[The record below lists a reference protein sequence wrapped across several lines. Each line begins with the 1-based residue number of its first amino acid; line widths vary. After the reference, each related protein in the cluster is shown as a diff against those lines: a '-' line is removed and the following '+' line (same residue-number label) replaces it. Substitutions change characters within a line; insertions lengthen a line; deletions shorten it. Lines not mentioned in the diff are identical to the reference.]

1 MTADSDEVG
10 HRVQNELRVSLLGA
24 LAATVDGQELTLGP
38 PRQRAVLAVLA
49 LRANHVV
56 SRSELIDAVWG
67 DEPPAS
73 ADNGIHT
80 YVAGLR
86 RLFEPQRAS
95 RAPSSVLLSTD
106 AGYLLRLPSGSSDV
120 AQFRA
125 HLDEAGRLRSQP
137 AEAIAAFDAAL
148 GLWRGIALDGVPGP
162 FAAVERARLAE
173 LRLTAVEQRAALMLS
188 VGRETEV
195 AGELTTLVTAHPL
208 RERLHGLLMS
218 ALYRGGRQ
226 AEALAVYTDLR
237 RLLIEELGIE
247 PGPEL
252 RQLHEQLLVGRH
264 DPQPEPAAPVL
275 VPVQLP
281 HEIRD
286 FTGRAKELAKLSEIV
301 PHDHSPVL
309 VAITGTGGIGKTAL
323 AVRFAHQVASRFPD
337 GQLHVDLRGF
347 DASSP
352 PVQPAAALH
361 QLLQSLGVPAERI
374 PDDLPAKSALYR
386 SVLAGKRV
394 LVLLDNARL
403 PEQVRPLLPGR
414 SSSMVLVTSRN
425 HLGGLVARDGAHSV
439 TLSTLTRDEAL
450 ALLSSAVGPDR
461 VAAEP
466 EAAAKLVEL
475 CGHLPLA
482 VRIAAERVVTRP
494 HLTLADLAGD
504 LADERDRLNVLATGD
519 DEDTAVRAAFSWSY
533 LALKPDAARMFRLI
547 GLHPGAEISLDAV
560 AALTGVSAA
569 RARTLLDV
577 LAGGHMLEEV
587 ARGRFRL
594 HDLLRLYATELSA
607 TEESA
612 EGRSEA
618 ISRLLRWYRDTA
630 NAAGT
635 VIAPPDH
642 PSFLL
647 PPLSTQDFTSHDEAF
662 TWCRTESSNLL
673 AVSRLAEEEHSPE
686 AWRIP
691 VALWNYFIVSSALD
705 EWTRT
710 YRVAERA
717 AARDGNQV
725 ARAWAVHGQGLAAFR
740 GQRFADALELFDR
753 ALSIRRAIDDR
764 LGAAWSL
771 TGLGMA
777 YGGLRQFDL
786 AVDRFGEALDGH
798 AEAGSWFGLGG
809 TRLFLSDILRL
820 AGQYEASLDSART
833 AFELM
838 DSHDAVHGKAM
849 ALVSIGWAQL
859 KLGQRV
865 ESRDSFRHALEFLRV
880 LGDRKSLAEALH
892 GLGEVSSGQP
902 EVART
907 HLLEALAIYEDYDHP
922 LIPEVRARLHELA

>member
-1 MTADSDEVG
+1 MTADSDEVRT
-10 HRVQNELRVSLLGA
+10 RVQNELRVSLLGA
-24 LAATVDGQELTLGP
+24 LAASVDGEELALGP

-67 DEPPAS
+67 EDPPAS

-86 RLFEPQRAS
+86 RLFEPERAS

-106 AGYLLRLPSGSSDV
+106 AGYLLRLSSRGSDAAV
-120 AQFRA
+120 FRA
-125 HLDEAGRLRSQP
+125 HLDEAGRLRSEPLQ
-137 AEAIAAFDAAL
+137 AIRAFDAAL

-173 LRLTAVEQRAALMLS
+173 LRLTAVEQRAALMLT
-188 VGRETEV
+188 VGREAEV
-195 AGELTTLVTAHPL
+195 AGELTTLVSAHPL

-252 RQLHEQLLVGRH
+252 RQLHEQVLVGRH
-264 DPQPEPAAPVL
+264 DPQPEPVAPAL

-286 FTGRAKELAKLSEIV
+286 FTGREKELAKLSEVV
-301 PHDHSPVL
+301 PQDHSPVL
-309 VAITGTGGIGKTAL
+309 VAITGTGGVGKTAL

-347 DASSP
+347 DSSAP
-352 PVQPAAALH
+352 PVQPGTALH
-361 QLLQSLGVPAERI
+361 QLLQSLGVPSERI
-374 PDDLPAKSALYR
+374 PEDLPAKSALYR

-403 PEQVRPLLPGR
+403 AEQVRPLLPGR
-414 SSSMVLVTSRN
+414 STSMVLVTSRN
-425 HLGGLVARDGAHSV
+425 HLGGLVARDGAHSL
-439 TLSTLTRDEAL
+439 TLSTLTRDEGL
-450 ALLSSAVGPDR
+450 TLLTSAVGADR

-466 EAAAKLVEL
+466 AAAAKLVEL

-533 LALKPDAARMFRLI
+533 LALKPDAARVFRLI
-547 GLHPGAEISLDAV
+547 GLHPGAEISLGAV
-560 AALTGVSAA
+560 AALAGVPVS

-577 LAGGHMLEEV
+577 LAGGHVLEEV

-607 TEESA
+607 TEESSG
-612 EGRSEA
+612 GRDEA
-618 ISRLLRWYRDTA
+618 VKRLLGWYFDTA

-642 PSFLL
+642 PAFLL
-647 PPLSTQDFTSHDEAF
+647 PPLSTQDFSSHDEAF

-673 AVSRLAEEEHSPE
+673 AVARLAEEHDSPA
-686 AWRIP
+686 AWQIP

-717 AARDGNQV
+717 AARDGNQA
-725 ARAWAVHGQGLAAFR
+725 ARSWAVHGQGLAAFR
-740 GQRFADALELFDR
+740 GERFADALELFDR
-753 ALSIRRAIDDR
+753 ALAIRREIGDPV
-764 LGAAWSL
+764 GAAWSL

-786 AVDRFGEALDGH
+786 AVDRFGEALRGH
-798 AEAGSWFGLGG
+798 VEVGSWFGEGG
-809 TRLFLSDILRL
+809 TRLFLSDILRS
-820 AGQYEASLDSART
+820 AGQFEAALESARR
-833 AFELM
+833 ALELM
-838 DSHDAVHGKAM
+838 DSHDAPHGKAM
-849 ALVSIGWAQL
+849 ALVGIGWAQS
-859 KLGQRV
+859 KLGRPA
-865 ESRDSFRHALEFLRV
+865 EGRDSFRQAIEFLRV

-892 GLGEVSSGQP
+892 GLGATSAGQP

-907 HLLEALAIYEDYDHP
+907 HLLEALTIYEDYDHP
-922 LIPEVRARLHELA
+922 LTPEVRARLHELS

>member
-1 MTADSDEVG
+1 M
-10 HRVQNELRVSLLGA
+10 QNELRVSLLGA
-24 LAATVDGQELTLGP
+24 LAATVDGEELTLGP

-86 RLFEPQRAS
+86 RLFEPGRAS

-106 AGYLLRLPSGSSDV
+106 AGYLLKLPPDSSDV
-120 AQFRA
+120 ALFRTY
-125 HLDEAGRLRSQP
+125 LDEAGRVRDRP
-137 AEAIAAFDAAL
+137 AEAVAAFDRAL
-148 GLWRGIALDGVPGP
+148 GLWRGVALDGVPGP

-188 VGRETEV
+188 LGREAEV
-195 AGELTTLVTAHPL
+195 AAELTTLVSAHPL
-208 RERLHGLLMS
+208 RERLYGLLMS

-226 AEALAVYTDLR
+226 AEALAVYADLR
-237 RLLIEELGIE
+237 RLLVEELGIE

-252 RQLHEQLLVGRH
+252 RGLHEQLLVGLP
-264 DPQPEPAAPVL
+264 DPQPEPVAPAL

-281 HEIRD
+281 HEVRD
-286 FTGRAKELAKLSEIV
+286 FTGREKELARLADAV
-301 PHDHSPVL
+301 PVDHSPVL
-309 VAITGTGGIGKTAL
+309 VAITGTGGVGKTAL

-347 DASSP
+347 DASAP
-352 PVQPAAALH
+352 PVRPAAALH
-361 QLLQSLGVPAERI
+361 QLLQSLGVPAERV
-374 PDDLPAKSALYR
+374 PEDLPAKSALYR
-386 SVLAGKRV
+386 SVLANKRV

-403 PEQVRPLLPGR
+403 ADQVRPLLPGR
-414 SSSMVLVTSRN
+414 SASMVLVTSRN
-425 HLGGLVARDGAHSV
+425 HLGGLVARDGAHSM
-439 TLSTLTRDEAL
+439 TLSTLTRDEGL
-450 ALLSSAVGPDR
+450 ALLTAAVGADR

-466 EAAAKLVEL
+466 AAAAKLVEL

-482 VRIAAERVVTRP
+482 IRIAAERVVTRP

-533 LALKPDAARMFRLI
+533 LALKPDAARTFRLI
-547 GLHPGAEISLDAV
+547 GLHPGAEIGLAAV
-560 AALTGVSAA
+560 AALTGVPVPRA
-569 RARTLLDV
+569 RALLDV
-577 LAGGHMLEEV
+577 LASGHMVEEV

-607 TEESA
+607 TEESFTS
-612 EGRSEA
+612 RDEA
-618 ISRLLRWYRDTA
+618 VERLLRWYFDKA

-635 VIAPPDH
+635 VIGPPDH
-642 PSFLL
+642 PAFLL
-647 PPLSTQDFTSHDEAF
+647 PPLSTQDFASHDEAF
-662 TWCRTESSNLL
+662 TWCRAESANLA
-673 AVSRLAEEEHSPE
+673 AVAKLAEDQHSPT
-686 AWRIP
+686 AWQIP

-705 EWTRT
+705 EWTDT

-717 AARDGNQV
+717 AARDGNQA
-725 ARAWAVHGQGLAAFR
+725 ARAWAIHGQGLAAFR

-753 ALSIRRAIDDR
+753 ALAIRREIGDR
-764 LGAAWSL
+764 VGAAWSL

-777 YGGLRQFDL
+777 YGGLRRFDL
-786 AVDRFGEALDGH
+786 AADRFGEALERH
-798 AEAGSWFGLGG
+798 AEVGSWFGEGG
-809 TRLFLSDILRL
+809 TRLFLSDILRS
-820 AGQYEASLDSART
+820 AGQHEESLASARR
-833 AFELM
+833 AFEVM
-838 DSHDAVHGKAM
+838 DSHGAVHGKAM
-849 ALVSIGWAQL
+849 ALVSIGWAQA
-859 KLGQRV
+859 KLGHRV
-865 ESRDSFRHALEFLRV
+865 EARDSFRDALGFLRV

-892 GLGEVSSGQP
+892 GLGEMSTGQP

-907 HLLEALAIYEDYDHP
+907 HLLEALTIYEDYDHP
-922 LIPEVRARLHELA
+922 LTPEVRARLHELA

>member
-1 MTADSDEVG
+1 MNADSDEV
-10 HRVQNELRVSLLGA
+10 RPKVQNELRVSLLGA
-24 LAATVDGQELTLGP
+24 LAATVDGEELTLGP

-67 DEPPAS
+67 EDPPAS

-86 RLFEPQRAS
+86 RLFEPGRAS
-95 RAPSSVLLSTD
+95 RAPSAVLLSTD
-106 AGYLLRLPSGSSDV
+106 AGYLLRLPSSSSDAGV
-120 AQFRA
+120 FRA
-125 HLDEAGRLRSQP
+125 HLDEAGRLRATP

-148 GLWRGIALDGVPGP
+148 GLWRGVALDGVPGP

-173 LRLTAVEQRAALMLS
+173 MRLTAVEQRAALMLT
-188 VGRETEV
+188 VGREAEV
-195 AGELTTLVTAHPL
+195 AAELTTLVSAHPL

-218 ALYRGGRQ
+218 ALFRGGRQ

-252 RQLHEQLLVGRH
+252 RHLHEQVLVGRH

-286 FTGRAKELAKLSEIV
+286 FTGRGKELAKLIEVV

-309 VAITGTGGIGKTAL
+309 VAITGTGGVGKTAL
-323 AVRFAHQVASRFPD
+323 AVRFAHQVAARFPD

-347 DASSP
+347 DSSAP

-361 QLLQSLGVPAERI
+361 QLLQSLGVPSERI
-374 PDDLPAKSALYR
+374 PEDLPAKSALYR

-403 PEQVRPLLPGR
+403 AEQVRPLLPGR
-414 SSSMVLVTSRN
+414 STSMVLVTSRN
-425 HLGGLVARDGAHSV
+425 HLGGLVARDGAHSL
-439 TLSTLTRDEAL
+439 TLSTLTRDEGL
-450 ALLSSAVGPDR
+450 ALLTSAVGADR

-466 EAAAKLVEL
+466 AAAAKLVEL

-494 HLTLADLAGD
+494 HLTLADLASD
-504 LADERDRLNVLATGD
+504 LADEHDRLNVLATGD

-533 LALKPDAARMFRLI
+533 LALKPDAARLFRLI
-547 GLHPGAEISLDAV
+547 GLHPGAEISLNAV
-560 AALTGVSAA
+560 AALAGVPVSRA
-569 RARTLLDV
+569 RALVDV

-607 TEESA
+607 TEESSDGRA
-612 EGRSEA
+612 EA
-618 ISRLLRWYRDTA
+618 VQRLLGWYFDTA

-642 PSFLL
+642 PAFLL
-647 PPLSTQDFTSHDEAF
+647 PPLSTQDFASHDEAF

-673 AVSRLAEEEHSPE
+673 AVARLAEEHHSPT
-686 AWRIP
+686 AWQIP

-717 AARDGNQV
+717 ATRDGDQA
-725 ARAWAVHGQGLAAFR
+725 ARSWAVHGQGLSAFR

-753 ALSIRRAIDDR
+753 ALAIRRDIGDSA
-764 LGAAWSL
+764 GAAWSL

-786 AVDRFGEALDGH
+786 AVDRFGEALRGH
-798 AEAGSWFGLGG
+798 TEVGSWFGEGG
-809 TRLFLSDILRL
+809 TRLFLSDILRS
-820 AGQYEASLDSART
+820 AGQFEASLASARR

-849 ALVSIGWAQL
+849 ALVGIGWAQA

-865 ESRDSFRHALEFLRV
+865 EARDSFRHALAFLRV

-892 GLGEVSSGQP
+892 GLGETSAGQP
-902 EVART
+902 DVART
-907 HLLEALAIYEDYDHP
+907 HLLEALTIYEDYDHP
-922 LIPEVRARLHELA
+922 LTPEVRARLHELA

>member
-1 MTADSDEVG
+1 MRRE
-10 HRVQNELRVSLLGA
+10 VQNEVRVSLLGA
-24 LAATVDGQELTLGP
+24 LAATLDGQELTLGP

-67 DEPPAS
+67 DDPPAS

-86 RLFEPQRAS
+86 RLFEPGRAS

-106 AGYLLRLPSGSSDV
+106 SGYLLRLPPGSSD
-120 AQFRA
+120 AALFRTY
-125 HLDEAGRLRSQP
+125 LDEAGRLRDDP
-137 AEAIAAFDAAL
+137 AEALSAFDRAL

-188 VGRETEV
+188 VGREAEV
-195 AGELTTLVTAHPL
+195 AAELTTLVSAHPL

-218 ALYRGGRQ
+218 ALYSGGRQ
-226 AEALAVYTDLR
+226 AEALAVFSDLR
-237 RLLIEELGIE
+237 RLLVEELGIE

-252 RQLHEQLLVGRH
+252 RRLHEQLLAGRH
-264 DPQPEPAAPVL
+264 EPQPDPAEPVL

-281 HEIRD
+281 HGVRD
-286 FTGRAKELAKLSEIV
+286 FTGREKELAKLAEVV
-301 PHDHSPVL
+301 PHDHSPAL
-309 VAITGTGGIGKTAL
+309 VVIAGTGGVGKTAL

-352 PVQPAAALH
+352 PVQPAAALL
-361 QLLQSLGVPAERI
+361 QLLQSLGVPPERV
-374 PDDLPAKSALYR
+374 PEDLAAKSALYR

-403 PEQVRPLLPGR
+403 AEQVRPLLPGR

-439 TLSTLTRDEAL
+439 TLSTLTRDEGL
-450 ALLSSAVGPDR
+450 ALLTSAVGTER
-461 VAAEP
+461 VTAEP
-466 EAAAKLVEL
+466 AAAAKLVEL

-533 LALKPDAARMFRLI
+533 LALKPDAARAFRLI
-547 GLHPGAEISLDAV
+547 GLHPGGEISLDAV
-560 AALTGVSAA
+560 AALAGVPAS
-569 RARTLLDV
+569 RARILLDV
-577 LAGGHMLEEV
+577 LAGGHMLEEF

-607 TEESA
+607 TEESSD
-612 EGRSEA
+612 GRDEA
-618 ISRLLRWYRDTA
+618 VQRLLRWYLDTA
-630 NAAGT
+630 NAAGAT
-635 VIAPPDH
+635 IGPPDH
-642 PSFLL
+642 PAFLL
-647 PPLSTQDFTSHDEAF
+647 PPLSTQDFRSHDEAF
-662 TWCRTESSNLL
+662 GWCRAESANLL
-673 AVSRLAEEEHSPE
+673 AVTKLAEDEHSPA
-686 AWRIP
+686 AWQIP

-705 EWTRT
+705 EWTHT
-710 YRVAERA
+710 YRVAERM
-717 AARDGNQV
+717 AARDGNQA

-753 ALSIRRAIDDR
+753 ALAIRREIGDR
-764 LGAAWSL
+764 VGAAWSL

-786 AVDRFGEALDGH
+786 AVDRFGEALDRH
-798 AEAGSWFGLGG
+798 AEVGSWFGEGG

-820 AGQYEASLDSART
+820 AGQHEESLASARR
-833 AFELM
+833 AYEVM
-838 DSHDAVHGKAM
+838 DAHQAVHAKAM
-849 ALVSIGWAQL
+849 ALVSIGWARL

-865 ESRDSFRHALEFLRV
+865 EARDSFREAVGFLRV

-892 GLGEVSSGQP
+892 GVGESSAGQP

-907 HLLEALAIYEDYDHP
+907 HLLEALTIYEDYDHP
-922 LIPEVRARLHELA
+922 LMPEVRARLHELS

>member
-1 MTADSDEVG
+1 MTADSDEV
-10 HRVQNELRVSLLGA
+10 RRKLQNELRVSLLGA
-24 LAATVDGQELTLGP
+24 LAATVGGEALALGP

-86 RLFEPQRAS
+86 RLFEPGRAS

-106 AGYLLRLPSGSSDV
+106 AGYLLRLPSGSSDAAV
-120 AQFRA
+120 FRA
-125 HLDEAGRLRSQP
+125 HLDEAARLREKP
-137 AEAIAAFDAAL
+137 AEALAQFDAAL
-148 GLWRGIALDGVPGP
+148 GLWRGIALEGVPGP

-173 LRLTAVEQRAALMLS
+173 MRLTAVEQRAALMLS

-195 AGELTTLVTAHPL
+195 AAELTTLVSAHPL

-218 ALYRGGRQ
+218 ALYRCGRQ
-226 AEALAVYTDLR
+226 AEALAAYADLR
-237 RLLIEELGIE
+237 RVLIEELGIE

-252 RQLHEQLLVGRH
+252 RRLHEQLLVGRH
-264 DPQPEPAAPVL
+264 DPEPEPAAPVL

-281 HEIRD
+281 HEVRD
-286 FTGRAKELAKLSEIV
+286 FTGREKELAKLAEIV
-301 PHDHSPVL
+301 PRDHSPVL
-309 VAITGTGGIGKTAL
+309 VAITGTGGVGKTAL
-323 AVRFAHQVASRFPD
+323 AVRFAHQVAARFPD

-352 PVQPAAALH
+352 PVQPSAALH

-374 PDDLPAKSALYR
+374 PDDLPARSALYR

-403 PEQVRPLLPGR
+403 AEQVRPLLPGR
-414 SSSMVLVTSRN
+414 STSMVLVTSRN

-439 TLSTLTRDEAL
+439 TLSTLTRDEGL
-450 ALLSSAVGPDR
+450 ALLTSAVGADR
-461 VAAEP
+461 VEAEP

-494 HLTLADLAGD
+494 HLTLADLASD

-533 LALKPDAARMFRLI
+533 LALRPDAARAFRLI
-547 GLHPGAEISLDAV
+547 GLHPGAEVSLNAV
-560 AALTGVSAA
+560 AALAGVPVPRA
-569 RARTLLDV
+569 RALLDV

-587 ARGRFRL
+587 ARDRFRL

-607 TEESA
+607 TEEPA
-612 EGRSEA
+612 AGRGEA
-618 ISRLLRWYRDTA
+618 VERLLRWYSGTA

-642 PSFLL
+642 PAFLL
-647 PPLSTQDFTSHDEAF
+647 PPLSTQDFTTHDEAF
-662 TWCRTESSNLL
+662 RWCRAESANLL
-673 AVSRLAEEEHSPE
+673 AVTRLAEEEHSPA
-686 AWRIP
+686 AWQIP
-691 VALWNYFIVSSALD
+691 LALWNYFIVSSALD

-717 AARDGNQV
+717 AARDGNQA
-725 ARAWAVHGQGLAAFR
+725 ARAWAVHGLGLAAFR

-753 ALSIRRAIDDR
+753 ALAIRREIGDR
-764 LGAAWSL
+764 VGAAWSL

-777 YGGLRQFDL
+777 YGGLRRFDL
-786 AVDRFGEALDGH
+786 AVERFGEALDRH
-798 AEAGSWFGLGG
+798 AEVGSWFGEGG

-820 AGQYEASLDSART
+820 AGRYEESLASASR
-833 AFELM
+833 AFDVM
-838 DSHDAVHGKAM
+838 DSHGAVHGKAM
-849 ALVSIGWAQL
+849 ALVSIGWALL

-865 ESRDSFRHALEFLRV
+865 EARDSFREAVGFLRV

-892 GLGEVSSGQP
+892 GVGEASAAQP
-902 EVART
+902 ELART
-907 HLLEALAIYEDYDHP
+907 HLLEALTIYEDYDHP
-922 LIPEVRARLHELA
+922 LTPEVRARLHELS

>member
-1 MTADSDEVG
+1 M
-10 HRVQNELRVSLLGA
+10 RNELRVSLLGA
-24 LAATVDGQELTLGP
+24 LAATLDGQELTLGP

-86 RLFEPQRAS
+86 RLFEPGRAS

-106 AGYLLRLPSGSSDV
+106 SGYLLRLPPGSSD
-120 AQFRA
+120 AALFRTY
-125 HLDEAGRLRSQP
+125 LDEAGRLRDEP
-137 AEAIAAFDAAL
+137 AEAIAAFDLAL
-148 GLWRGIALDGVPGP
+148 GLWRGVALDGVPGP
-162 FAAVERARLAE
+162 FAAVERARLDE

-188 VGRETEV
+188 VGREAEV
-195 AGELTTLVTAHPL
+195 AAELTTLVTEHPL

-218 ALYRGGRQ
+218 ALYSSGRQ
-226 AEALAVYTDLR
+226 AEALAVFTDLR
-237 RLLIEELGIE
+237 RLLVEELGIE

-252 RQLHEQLLVGRH
+252 RRIHEQLLAGRH
-264 DPQPEPAAPVL
+264 DPHLAPASPAL

-281 HEIRD
+281 HEVRD
-286 FTGRAKELAKLSEIV
+286 FTGREKELAKLTELV
-301 PHDHSPVL
+301 PHDHAPAL
-309 VAITGTGGIGKTAL
+309 VVITGTGGVGKTAL
-323 AVRFAHQVASRFPD
+323 AVRFAHQMASRFPD

-347 DASSP
+347 DASAP
-352 PVQPAAALH
+352 PVRPAAALQ
-361 QLLQSLGVPAERI
+361 QLLQSLGVPAERV
-374 PDDLPAKSALYR
+374 PDDLPAKAALYR

-394 LVLLDNARL
+394 LILLDNARL
-403 PEQVRPLLPGR
+403 ADQVRPLLPGR

-439 TLSTLTRDEAL
+439 TLSTLTRDEGL
-450 ALLSSAVGPDR
+450 ALLTSAVGEDR

-466 EAAAKLVEL
+466 AAAAKLVEL

-504 LADERDRLNVLATGD
+504 LADERDRLNLLATGD

-533 LALKPDAARMFRLI
+533 LALKPDAARVFRLI

-560 AALTGVSAA
+560 AALADVPAA
-569 RARTLLDV
+569 RARALLEV
-577 LAGGHMLEEV
+577 LTGGHMIEEV
-587 ARGRFRL
+587 GRGRFRL
-594 HDLLRLYATELSA
+594 HDLLRLYATELA
-607 TEESA
+607 AAEESA
-612 EGRSEA
+612 EGRDEA
-618 ISRLLRWYRDTA
+618 VRRMLAWYSATA
-630 NAAGT
+630 NAAGA
-635 VIAPPDH
+635 ILSPPDH

-662 TWCRTESSNLL
+662 TWCRAELANLL
-673 AVSRLAEEEHSPE
+673 AVARLAEDERSPA
-686 AWRIP
+686 AWQIP
-691 VALWNYFIVSSALD
+691 LALWNFFIVSSALD
-705 EWTRT
+705 EWTRG
-710 YRVAERA
+710 YRIAERTA
-717 AARDGNQV
+717 DRDGDQA
-725 ARAWAVHGQGLAAFR
+725 ARAWAVHGQGLAACR

-753 ALSIRRAIDDR
+753 ALAIRREIDDR
-764 LGAAWSL
+764 EGAAWSL

-786 AVDRFGEALDGH
+786 AVERFREALERH
-798 AEAGSWFGLGG
+798 AEVGSWFGEGG

-820 AGQYEASLDSART
+820 AGRYEASLSSART
-833 AFELM
+833 AFETM
-838 DSHDAVHGKAM
+838 DSHEAVHGKAM

-859 KLGQRV
+859 KLGQRA
-865 ESRDSFRHALEFLRV
+865 ESRDSFRRAVDFLRV
-880 LGDRKSLAEALH
+880 LGDRKTLAEALH
-892 GLGEVSSGQP
+892 GLGEASAEQP
-902 EVART
+902 DVART
-907 HLLEALAIYEDYDHP
+907 HLLEALTIYEDYDHP
-922 LIPEVRARLHELA
+922 LAPEVRARLHELA

>member
-1 MTADSDEVG
+1 M
-10 HRVQNELRVSLLGA
+10 LGA

-86 RLFEPQRAS
+86 RLFEPDRAS

-106 AGYLLRLPSGSSDV
+106 AGYLLRLPPEASDV
-120 AQFRA
+120 AMFRT
-125 HLDEAGRLRSQP
+125 HLDEAGRLRREP
-137 AEAIAAFDAAL
+137 AAAISAFDAAL
-148 GLWRGIALDGVPGP
+148 GLWHGIALEGVPGP

-188 VGRETEV
+188 VGREAEV
-195 AGELTTLVTAHPL
+195 AAELTTLVSAHPL

-218 ALYRGGRQ
+218 ALYRSGRQ

-252 RQLHEQLLVGRH
+252 RQLHEELLVGRH
-264 DPQPEPAAPVL
+264 EPHPEPAAPVL

-286 FTGRAKELAKLSEIV
+286 FTGRAKELAKLAEVV
-301 PHDHSPVL
+301 PHDHSPAL
-309 VAITGTGGIGKTAL
+309 VAITGTGGVGKTAL
-323 AVRFAHQVASRFPD
+323 AVRFAHQVAARFPD

-347 DASSP
+347 DASAP
-352 PVQPAAALH
+352 PLQPAAALH

-374 PDDLPAKSALYR
+374 PEDLPAKSALYR

-403 PEQVRPLLPGR
+403 AEQVRPLLPGR

-450 ALLSSAVGPDR
+450 SLLTSAVGSDR

-466 EAAAKLVEL
+466 AAAARLVEL

-482 VRIAAERVVTRP
+482 VRIAAERVVMRP

-533 LALKPDAARMFRLI
+533 LSLKPDAARMFRLI
-547 GLHPGAEISLDAV
+547 GLHPGAEISLGAA
-560 AALTGVSAA
+560 AALAGLPASRA
-569 RARTLLDV
+569 RALLDV
-577 LAGGHMLEEV
+577 LAGGHMLEEI

-612 EGRSEA
+612 DGRSDA
-618 ISRLLRWYRDTA
+618 VTRLLQWYCDTA
-630 NAAGT
+630 NAAGL

-642 PSFLL
+642 PAFLL
-647 PPLSTQDFTSHDEAF
+647 PPLSTQDFTSHDDAF
-662 TWCRTESSNLL
+662 GWCRTESANLL
-673 AVSRLAEEEHSPE
+673 AITRLAEDAHSST
-686 AWRIP
+686 AWQIP

-705 EWTRT
+705 EWTRA

-717 AARDGNQV
+717 AAIDGNQA
-725 ARAWAVHGQGLAAFR
+725 ARAWAVHGQGLAAYR

-753 ALSIRRAIDDR
+753 ALAIRRAIDDHV
-764 LGAAWSL
+764 GAAWSL

-786 AVDRFGEALDGH
+786 AVDRFSEALDQH
-798 AEAGSWFGLGG
+798 AAVGSWFGEGG
-809 TRLFLSDILRL
+809 TRLFLSDILRS
-820 AGQYEASLDSART
+820 AGQFESSLASARI

-838 DSHDAVHGKAM
+838 DSHGAVHAKAM

-859 KLGQRV
+859 KLGSRL
-865 ESRDSFRHALEFLRV
+865 ESRDSFRDALAFLRV

-892 GLGEVSSGQP
+892 GLGEASFGQP

-907 HLLEALAIYEDYDHP
+907 HLLEALTIYEDYDHP
-922 LIPEVRARLHELA
+922 LTAEVRARLHELA

>member
-1 MTADSDEVG
+1 M
-10 HRVQNELRVSLLGA
+10 QNELRVSLLGA
-24 LAATVDGQELTLGP
+24 LAATVAGQELTLGP

-86 RLFEPQRAS
+86 RLFEPGRAS

-106 AGYLLRLPSGSSDV
+106 TGYLLRLPADANDV
-120 AQFRA
+120 AMFRA
-125 HLDEAGRLRSQP
+125 HLDEAGRLRREP
-137 AEAIAAFDAAL
+137 AAAIRAFDAAL
-148 GLWRGIALDGVPGP
+148 GLWRGVALEGVPGP
-162 FAAVERARLAE
+162 FAAVERARLTE

-188 VGRETEV
+188 VGREAEV
-195 AGELTTLVTAHPL
+195 AAELTTLINAHPL

-226 AEALAVYTDLR
+226 AEALAVFADLR
-237 RLLIEELGIE
+237 RLLVEELGIE

-264 DPQPEPAAPVL
+264 EPQPEPVAPAL

-286 FTGRAKELAKLSEIV
+286 FTGRAKELAKLAEVV
-301 PHDHSPVL
+301 PHDHNPAL
-309 VAITGTGGIGKTAL
+309 VAITGTGGVGKTAL
-323 AVRFAHQVASRFPD
+323 AVRFAHQVAERFPD

-361 QLLQSLGVPAERI
+361 QLLQSLGVPPERI
-374 PDDLPAKSALYR
+374 PEDLPAKSALYR

-403 PEQVRPLLPGR
+403 AEQVRPLLPGR

-425 HLGGLVARDGAHSV
+425 HLGGLVARDGAHPV

-450 ALLSSAVGPDR
+450 ALLTSAVGPDR

-466 EAAAKLVEL
+466 EAAARLVEL

-547 GLHPGAEISLDAV
+547 GLHPGAEISLAAA
-560 AALTGVSAA
+560 AALAGVPSS

-607 TEESA
+607 TEESGP
-612 EGRSEA
+612 GRSEA
-618 ISRLLRWYRDTA
+618 VTRLLRWYADTA
-630 NAAGT
+630 NAAGLA
-635 VIAPPDH
+635 ISPPDH
-642 PSFLL
+642 PAFLL
-647 PPLSTQDFTSHDEAF
+647 PPLSTQDFTSHDDAF
-662 TWCRTESSNLL
+662 GWCRAESANLL
-673 AVSRLAEEEHSPE
+673 AVTRLAEDAHSST
-686 AWRIP
+686 AWQIP

-717 AARDGNQV
+717 AAVDGNQA
-725 ARAWAVHGQGLAAFR
+725 ARAWAVHGLGLAACR

-753 ALSIRRAIDDR
+753 ALALRRDIDDR
-764 LGAAWSL
+764 VGAAWSL

-786 AVDRFGEALDGH
+786 AVDRFRLALDQH
-798 AEAGSWFGLGG
+798 AAVGSWFGEGG
-809 TRLFLSDILRL
+809 TRLFLSDILRS
-820 AGQYEASLDSART
+820 ACQFEASLASARM
-833 AFELM
+833 AYDLM
-838 DSHDAVHGKAM
+838 DSHGAVHGKAM
-849 ALVSIGWAQL
+849 ALVSIGRAQL
-859 KLGQRV
+859 RLGARA
-865 ESRDSFRHALEFLRV
+865 EARDSFRTAVEALRV

-892 GLGEVSSGQP
+892 GLGETSSGQP

-907 HLLEALAIYEDYDHP
+907 HLLEALTIYEDYDHP
-922 LIPEVRARLHELA
+922 LTAEVRARLHELA

>member
-1 MTADSDEVG
+1 MRQG
-10 HRVQNELRVSLLGA
+10 VQNELRVSLLGA
-24 LAATVDGQELTLGP
+24 LAASVDGKELTLGP

-56 SRSELIDAVWG
+56 PRSELIDAVWG

-86 RLFEPQRAS
+86 RLFEPGRAS
-95 RAPSSVLLSTD
+95 RAPSQVLLSTD
-106 AGYLLRLPSGSSDV
+106 AGYLLKLPSDSSDV
-120 AQFRA
+120 GMFRA
-125 HLDEAGRLRSQP
+125 HLDDAGRLRGNP
-137 AEAIAAFDAAL
+137 EEAVSAFDAAL
-148 GLWRGIALDGVPGP
+148 GLWRGVALEGVPGP

-188 VGRETEV
+188 VGREAEV
-195 AGELTTLVTAHPL
+195 AGELTTLVSAHPL

-252 RQLHEQLLVGRH
+252 RQLHEQLLIGRH
-264 DPQPEPAAPVL
+264 EPQPEPVAPVL

-281 HEIRD
+281 HEVRD
-286 FTGRAKELAKLSEIV
+286 FTGREKELQRLAEAV

-309 VAITGTGGIGKTAL
+309 VAITGTGGVGKTAL

-352 PVQPAAALH
+352 PVQPGAALH

-403 PEQVRPLLPGR
+403 ADQVRPLLPGR

-450 ALLSSAVGPDR
+450 ALLTSAVGSDR

-494 HLTLADLAGD
+494 HLTLADLASD
-504 LADERDRLNVLATGD
+504 LADEHDRLNVLATGD

-547 GLHPGAEISLDAV
+547 GLHPGAEISLAAS
-560 AALTGVSAA
+560 AALAGVPWS
-569 RARTLLDV
+569 RARVLLDV

-587 ARGRFRL
+587 ARGRFRQ

-607 TEESA
+607 TEESSDGRA
-612 EGRSEA
+612 EA
-618 ISRLLRWYRDTA
+618 VKRLLGWYFDTS

-642 PSFLL
+642 PAFLL
-647 PPLSTQDFTSHDEAF
+647 PPLSTQDFKTHDEAF
-662 TWCRTESSNLL
+662 TWCRTESANLL
-673 AVSRLAEEEHSPE
+673 AVARLAEDEHSAT
-686 AWRIP
+686 AWQIP

-717 AARDGNQV
+717 AARDGNQG
-725 ARAWAVHGQGLAAFR
+725 ARAWAVHGQGLSAFR

-753 ALSIRRAIDDR
+753 ALAIRRGIGDPV
-764 LGAAWSL
+764 GAAWSL

-786 AVDRFGEALDGH
+786 AVDRFSEALDRH
-798 AEAGSWFGLGG
+798 AEAGSWFGEAG
-809 TRLFLSDILRL
+809 TRLFLSDILRS
-820 AGQYEASLDSART
+820 AGQHAESLESART
-833 AFELM
+833 SFGLF

-859 KLGQRV
+859 KLDRRV
-865 ESRDSFRHALEFLRV
+865 ESRESFRHALAFLRV
-880 LGDRKSLAEALH
+880 LGDRKTLAEALH
-892 GLGEVSSGQP
+892 GLGETSAGQP
-902 EVART
+902 DVART
-907 HLLEALAIYEDYDHP
+907 HLLEALTIYEDYDHP
-922 LIPEVRARLHELA
+922 LTAEVRARLHELA

>member
-1 MTADSDEVG
+1 M
-10 HRVQNELRVSLLGA
+10 QNELRVSLLGE
-24 LAATVDGQELTLGP
+24 LAATLDGQELTLGP

-86 RLFEPQRAS
+86 RLFEPGRAS

-106 AGYLLRLPSGSSDV
+106 SGYLLRLPPGSSD
-120 AQFRA
+120 AALFRT
-125 HLDEAGRLRSQP
+125 HLDEAGRLRDEP
-137 AEAIAAFDAAL
+137 AEAIAAFDLAL

-173 LRLTAVEQRAALMLS
+173 LRLTAVEQRAVLMLS
-188 VGRETEV
+188 VGREAEV
-195 AGELTTLVTAHPL
+195 AAELTTLVSAHPL

-218 ALYRGGRQ
+218 ALYSSGRQ
-226 AEALAVYTDLR
+226 AEALAVFADLR
-237 RLLIEELGIE
+237 RLLVDELGIE

-252 RQLHEQLLVGRH
+252 RRLHEQLLVGRH
-264 DPQPEPAAPVL
+264 DPQPEPAAPTL

-286 FTGRAKELAKLSEIV
+286 FTGREKELAKLAEVV
-301 PHDHSPVL
+301 PHDHSPAL
-309 VAITGTGGIGKTAL
+309 VVITGTGGVGKTAL

-352 PVQPAAALH
+352 PVQPAAALPP
-361 QLLQSLGVPAERI
+361 LLQSLGVPAERI

-403 PEQVRPLLPGR
+403 ADQVRPLLPGR

-425 HLGGLVARDGAHSV
+425 HLGGLVARDGAHSM
-439 TLSTLTRDEAL
+439 TLSTLTRDEGL
-450 ALLSSAVGPDR
+450 ALLTSAVGADR
-461 VAAEP
+461 VTAEP
-466 EAAAKLVEL
+466 AAAAKLVEL

-494 HLTLADLAGD
+494 HLMLADLADD

-533 LALKPDAARMFRLI
+533 LALKPDAARAFRLI
-547 GLHPGAEISLDAV
+547 GLHPGGEISLNAV
-560 AALTGVSAA
+560 AALAGVPVSRA
-569 RARTLLDV
+569 RALLDV

-607 TEESA
+607 TEESSG
-612 EGRSEA
+612 GRDEA
-618 ISRLLRWYRDTA
+618 VGRLLRWYLDTA
-630 NAAGT
+630 NAAGAM
-635 VIAPPDH
+635 IGPPDH
-642 PSFLL
+642 PAFLL
-647 PPLSTQDFTSHDEAF
+647 PPLSTQDFASHDDAF
-662 TWCRTESSNLL
+662 TWCRTESANLL
-673 AVSRLAEEEHSPE
+673 AVTKLAEDEHSPA
-686 AWRIP
+686 AWQIP

-710 YRVAERA
+710 YRIAERT
-717 AARDGNQV
+717 AARDGNQAV
-725 ARAWAVHGQGLAAFR
+725 RAWAVHGQGLAAFR

-753 ALSIRRAIDDR
+753 ALAIRREIDDR
-764 LGAAWSL
+764 VGAAWSL

-786 AVDRFGEALDGH
+786 AVERFGEALERH
-798 AEAGSWFGLGG
+798 AEVGSWFGEGG

-820 AGQYEASLDSART
+820 AGQHEESLASARR
-833 AFELM
+833 AYEVM
-838 DSHDAVHGKAM
+838 DSHGAVHGKAM
-849 ALVSIGWAQL
+849 ALVSIGWALL
-859 KLGQRV
+859 KLGQRI
-865 ESRDSFRHALEFLRV
+865 EARDSFREAVGFLRV

-892 GLGEVSSGQP
+892 GVGESSAGQP
-902 EVART
+902 DVART
-907 HLLEALAIYEDYDHP
+907 HLLEALTIYEDYDHP
-922 LIPEVRARLHELA
+922 LMPDVRARLHELS